1 MLQTQTVEAST
12 LALIKTLMS
21 DQKLD
26 DFYLVGGTALSLKL
40 GHRLSIDIDLFIG
53 KDFDSS
59 FLNSHLQSQY
69 GLSDALEIKNG
80 LFGFI
85 DQVKV
90 DFISHQYG
98 LIQPVET
105 IEGIRML
112 SLQDIG
118 AMKLQAIVQNGTR
131 LKDFVDVYYLL
142 EKIPFA
148 LLAKAYAQKYPGVNM
163 QMAQAGL
170 LYQKDIDFS
179 VPIKLLKAEFN
190 WQHIHKRLSQAVIN
204 PLSIFKE
211 HSEQIRLNRNKGKRL
226 GF

>member
-21 DQKLD
+21 DEKLN

-40 GHRLSIDIDLFIG
+40 GHRLSIDIDLFTS
-53 KDFDSS
+53 KDFDSA
-59 FLNSHLQSQY
+59 FLNQHLQSQY
-69 GLSDALEIKNG
+69 GLANALEIKNG

-85 DQVKV
+85 NQVKV

-98 LIQPVET
+98 LVKPVE
-105 IEGIRML
+105 IIQGIRML

-131 LKDFVDVYYLL
+131 LKDFIDVYYLL
-142 EKIPFA
+142 EKLPFA
-148 LLAKAYAQKYPGVNM
+148 FLSKAYAEKYPGVSM
-163 QMAQAGL
+163 QMARAGL

-179 VPIKLLKAEFN
+179 VPIKLLKTEFN
-190 WQHIHKRLSQAVIN
+190 WQNIHERLNQAVLS
-204 PLSIFKE
+204 PLSIFE
-211 HSEQIRLNRNKGKRL
+211 EESEQIRSTRKQGKRHK
-226 GF
+226 F

>member
-21 DQKLD
+21 DQSLN

-40 GHRLSIDIDLFIG
+40 GHRLSIDIDLFTS
-53 KDFDSS
+53 KDFDSAS
-59 FLNSHLQSQY
+59 LSRHLQSQY
-69 GLSDALEIKNG
+69 RLSNALEIKNG

-85 DQVKV
+85 NQVKV

-98 LIQPVET
+98 LVKPVEIT
-105 IEGIRML
+105 EGIRML

-131 LKDFVDVYYLL
+131 LKDFIDVYYLL
-142 EKIPFA
+142 EKLPFGF
-148 LLAKAYAQKYPGVNM
+148 LSKAYAQKYPGVNM
-163 QMAQAGL
+163 QMARAGL

-179 VPIKLLKAEFN
+179 VPIKLLKTEFN
-190 WQHIHKRLSQAVIN
+190 WQNIHERLNQAVVS
-204 PLSIFKE
+204 PLSIFE
-211 HSEQIRLNRNKGKRL
+211 EESEQIRSTRKQGKRHK
-226 GF
+226 F